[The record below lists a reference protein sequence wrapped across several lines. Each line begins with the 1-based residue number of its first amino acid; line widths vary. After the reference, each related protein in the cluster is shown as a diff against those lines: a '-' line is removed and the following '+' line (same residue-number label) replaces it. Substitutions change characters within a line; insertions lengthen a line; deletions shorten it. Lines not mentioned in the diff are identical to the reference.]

1 MHDPTPHAGPEVG
14 LRALDS
20 PCTPHHLTTHLPS
33 TNTQENVMRTKMVAK
48 LLGLGTVVTALVAV
62 LEAASKWN

>member
-1 MHDPTPHAGPEVG
+1 
-14 LRALDS
+14 
-20 PCTPHHLTTHLPS
+20 
-33 TNTQENVMRTKMVAK
+33 MRTKMVAK